1 MSERYRV
8 LERNK
13 GSKVRREGQKES
25 QDARRVCRTI
35 GQKFDARLSVLGD
48 DAISWSAS
56 NQPRRLSIYSL
67 SLSNF
72 SFSLFPLTHP
82 SLLLKLFFYLL
93 LSRFSFTLP
102 TLHFSLIYQNLSL
115 SLYFGIL
122 VVYHVSFAFISLNLD
137 SIISH
142 SFINRLFLVHFQR
155 V

>member
-115 SLYFGIL
+115 SLFWYSRCLSRQFCF
-122 VVYHVSFAFISLNLD
+122 HFAKS
-137 SIISH
+137 
-142 SFINRLFLVHFQR
+142 
-155 V
+155 

>member
-82 SLLLKLFFYLL
+82 SLLLKLLFYLL

-115 SLYFGIL
+115 SLYIGIL

>member
-72 SFSLFPLTHP
+72 SFSLFPL
-82 SLLLKLFFYLL
+82 LLKLFFYLL

>member
-72 SFSLFPLTHP
+72 SFSLFPLSFSNYCFTC
-82 SLLLKLFFYLL
+82 SCLDFRLL
-93 LSRFSFTLP
+93 
-102 TLHFSLIYQNLSL
+102 YQR
-115 SLYFGIL
+115 YIL
-122 VVYHVSFAFISLNLD
+122 A
-137 SIISH
+137 
-142 SFINRLFLVHFQR
+142 
-155 V
+155 